1 MALFKTSM
9 MNMIRIWSQDYD
21 HEKVFYD
28 VVTIDLKTWTAA
40 YNWNKSAKALK
51 SVEMV
56 DSVRYYSPTGDGMA
70 VTDAEIST
78 VENHSWKTFD
88 QFKRRAF
95 SVWIINLP
103 NDGSKWSEGTCTCP
117 KFLKKYMCKH
127 VVGIAL
133 RLKFCRAPAEAK
145 NIPLGQKRKPGRPA
159 KAKKA
164 LLIQ

>member
-28 VVTIDLKTWTAA
+28 VVTIDLKTWTF
-40 YNWNKSAKALK
+40 
-51 SVEMV
+51 
-56 DSVRYYSPTGDGMA
+56 GDGMA

-95 SVWIINLP
+95 SVWITNLP

-117 KFLKKYMCKH
+117 KFLKKYMCH
-127 VVGIAL
+127 VSI
-133 RLKFCRAPAEAK
+133 
-145 NIPLGQKRKPGRPA
+145 
-159 KAKKA
+159 
-164 LLIQ
+164 

>member
-1 MALFKTSM
+1 MDSHIQL
-9 MNMIRIWSQDYD
+9 
-21 HEKVFYD
+21 E
-28 VVTIDLKTWTAA
+28 
-40 YNWNKSAKALK
+40 ALK

-103 NDGSKWSEGTCTCP
+103 NDGFKWSEGTCTCP
-117 KFLKKYMCKH
+117 KFLKLVYVQACCWYRLTPEVLQSASRSKKYSIGPETQAGETCESKE
-127 VVGIAL
+127 GITYSMIYL
-133 RLKFCRAPAEAK
+133 YFFIILLSSFRLLNREK
-145 NIPLGQKRKPGRPA
+145 I
-159 KAKKA
+159 
-164 LLIQ
+164 I